1 MENDLTVKYYTKHRY
16 EAGNTKKK
24 QITYGKLKKTQGTV
38 EEYTSD
44 TTLMDFYFVTLD
56 GRTSQYSVMLRLLS
70 SV

>member
-1 MENDLTVKYYTKHRY
+1 MELET
-16 EAGNTKKK
+16 
-24 QITYGKLKKTQGTV
+24 LKKTNCLWQIEKKTQETV

>member
-1 MENDLTVKYYTKHRY
+1 MELETQKKKNYLWQIEKKHR
-16 EAGNTKKK
+16 
-24 QITYGKLKKTQGTV
+24 KL